1 MDDDGL
7 DGVVIGKLLELLDD
21 LLGRE
26 NYAIEFNHGNPG
38 PEAGKRFFIPA
49 AKTQEHQREHCDDEQ
64 RKQPAA
70 HHKPYPDPRTPFSHD
85 QTSVAPAASRVHGKT
100 DQNGRCHL
108 TSKFFGSSCTL
119 WEMDVTETEYSQT

>member
-38 PEAGKRFFIPA
+38 SEAGKRFFILA
-49 AKTQEHQREHCDDEQ
+49 AKAQEHQREHCDDEQ
-64 RKQPAA
+64 RKHPAA
-70 HHKPYPDPRTPFSHD
+70 HEKPYPNPRMPFSHN
-85 QTSVAPAASRVHGKT
+85 QTSVAPGGKVRGIAEVKSGGV
-100 DQNGRCHL
+100 NFCNL
-108 TSKFFGSSCTL
+108 TS
-119 WEMDVTETEYSQT
+119 